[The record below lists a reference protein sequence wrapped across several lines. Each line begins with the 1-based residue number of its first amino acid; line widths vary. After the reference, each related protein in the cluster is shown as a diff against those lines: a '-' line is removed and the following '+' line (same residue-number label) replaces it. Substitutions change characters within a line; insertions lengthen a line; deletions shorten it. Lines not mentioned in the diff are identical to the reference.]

1 MCWRDDSIRVERLPH
16 AICCRDIASCD
27 LPPPGSAALHA
38 KAECLRARRLVE
50 SGVRFVEVNCPGLF
64 ASNGTW
70 DQHGNLKKG
79 HERNAGVTDQA
90 VAGLIKDL
98 KARGLFDETLV
109 LWAGEFGRTPHTGL
123 KNLDGRDHHPEGFT
137 VWMAGGGI
145 KGGTIY
151 GGTDEMGMHAVENIV
166 SIHDLHATIL
176 HLLGLDHER
185 LTYRFGG
192 RDFRLTDV
200 HGRIVEEI
208 LA

>member
-1 MCWRDDSIRVERLPH
+1 ME
-16 AICCRDIASCD
+16 A
-27 LPPPGSAALHA
+27 
-38 KAECLRARRLVE
+38 
-50 SGVRFVEVNCPGLF
+50 GVRFVEVGCPALA

-70 DQHGNLKKG
+70 DQHGNLKGG

-90 VAGLIKDL
+90 IAGLIKDL
-98 KARGLFDETLV
+98 KSRGLFDETLI
-109 LWAGEFGRTPHTGL
+109 LWAGEFGRTPHSSGR
-123 KNLDGRDHHPEGFT
+123 DGRDHHPEGFT
-137 VWMAGGGI
+137 IWMAGGGI

-151 GGTDEMGMHAVENIV
+151 GATDEFGMHAVENV
-166 SIHDLHATIL
+166 ATMHDLHATIL

-200 HGRIVEEI
+200 HGHVLREI